1 MAFTQSRCQPGVVR
15 GPRGR
20 QAPLTG
26 ITMAGAEVKGRQ
38 LIAGPDRS
46 GPVRG
51 SGIQAP
57 MTGRLTGPRPARTA

>member
-1 MAFTQSRCQPGVVR
+1 MAFAQSRCQSGVLR
-15 GPRGR
+15 GPQGR

-46 GPVRG
+46 GPVPG
-51 SGIQAP
+51 SGIEAL
-57 MTGRLTGPRPARTA
+57 MTGRLSGLRPARTA